1 MGVYLLSTGIKG
13 AMMVMNWMGLK
24 TVPDTANQVNE
35 DNGFPVIQPSPL
47 PTVSSG
53 ADENYREMLERL
65 YAGLDS
71 FEARL
76 GYVFK
81 NKLLLIEALT
91 HASYF
96 PNRLTDCYQRLEF
109 LGDAVLGNFLNTQ
122 TKISSFNES
131 FRCLSIYRLL
141 SHAVPL
147 RQSTGIQSG

>member
-24 TVPDTANQVNE
+24 TIPDTAKQFNQ
-35 DNGFPVIQPSPL
+35 DNGFPVILPSPL

-53 ADENYREMLERL
+53 DDQNNIEMLERL

-71 FEARL
+71 FEKSL

-109 LGDAVLGNFLNTQ
+109 LGDAVLGNFVLFP
-122 TKISSFNES
+122 TKFSPFDKSFSSYVNFQ
-131 FRCLSIYRLL
+131 I
-141 SHAVPL
+141 
-147 RQSTGIQSG
+147 I

>member
-1 MGVYLLSTGIKG
+1 
-13 AMMVMNWMGLK
+13 MVMNWMGLK

-109 LGDAVLGNFLNTQ
+109 LGDAVLGNFLKYPNQ
-122 TKISSFNES
+122 I
-131 FRCLSIYRLL
+131 LI
-141 SHAVPL
+141 
-147 RQSTGIQSG
+147 I